1 MRTGY
6 TINNDSL
13 CEVAALKKQVEKN
26 IRYTLATFA
35 VEKLVP
41 SKDAVRLCRDTA
53 NGKIGIGQAVRTMK
67 EKYKAS
73 GV

>member
-1 MRTGY
+1 
-6 TINNDSL
+6 L
-13 CEVAALKKQVEKN
+13 EKQVKKN
-26 IRYTLATFA
+26 IQYTLATFA

-53 NGKIGIGQAVRTMK
+53 NGKICIEQAVRTMK